1 VNDQNPPPMTDQ
13 DLDDWCASIDA
24 RAQADQRR
32 GVIRN
37 SVINAGDAV
46 VTVIKARRGRS

>member
-1 VNDQNPPPMTDQ
+1 MTAQ

-24 RAQADQRR
+24 RAQADQAR

-37 SVINAGDAV
+37 GVISAGEAALSVINA
-46 VTVIKARRGRS
+46 RRGKR